1 MDRNV
6 QVTVDTAS
14 WPSGGVPAAIA
25 ALAGN
30 RALDMLFALVHT
42 ALWTRPPRIYGFDLS
57 DCWAWMRYAPA
68 ISANPDLQLR
78 QEWTGLD
85 PHHKTIL
92 SDELGVGATTY
103 LLTDPLKC
111 VEFVSTG
118 YAVASVFPGQFR
130 PVKKSK
136 RGPSKT
142 PDYIARLS
150 NGRFAVLECKGTQT
164 SPKVLRDALAD
175 GRTQKQNLAAQPGT
189 KISHSLVAG
198 LFIPQARSR
207 KKAEILIADPEGSEL
222 ASLLKEAS
230 TEALTLATV
239 QMAVAQQ
246 FALAGLW
253 DIANVLAT
261 PSVRELSEVR
271 TALSRLFEGRRTT
284 SVDHAI
290 PFTTDKESDR
300 LETLRFHFDVGP
312 LVKSLQVAS
321 PLVQALGA
329 IADESARM
337 EWIHRSNEDGKS
349 VVVRTP
355 YRTEISL
362 AIMEQERLGA

>member
-1 MDRNV
+1 
-6 QVTVDTAS
+6 
-14 WPSGGVPAAIA
+14 
-25 ALAGN
+25 
-30 RALDMLFALVHT
+30 MLFALAHT

-78 QEWTGLD
+78 PEWTDLD

-111 VEFVSTG
+111 VEYVSTS
-118 YAVASVFPGQFR
+118 YAVASVFPGQFQ
-130 PVKKSK
+130 PVKKAK
-136 RGPSKT
+136 RGPSKA

-150 NGRFAVLECKGTQT
+150 SGRFAVLECKGTQT
-164 SPKVLRDALAD
+164 SPRVLREALAD
-175 GRTQKQNLAAQPGT
+175 GRSQKQNLAAQPGT

-207 KKAEILIADPEGSEL
+207 QKAEIVIADPDGSEV
-222 ASLLKEAS
+222 ANLLKEAS
-230 TEALTLATV
+230 SEALTLATV

-253 DIANVLAT
+253 DIANVVAT
-261 PSVRELSEVR
+261 PSVKELNEVR
-271 TALSRLFEGRRTT
+271 APLFRLLERRRMT

-290 PFTTDKESDR
+290 PFTTDKESDHSA
-300 LETLRFHFDVGP
+300 TLRFHFDVGP
-312 LVKSLQVAS
+312 LVKSLQVAG
-321 PLVQALGA
+321 PPVQALGA
-329 IADESARM
+329 IADESART
-337 EWIHRSNEDGKS
+337 EWIHRSSEDGKS

-362 AIMEQERLGA
+362 AIVDENA